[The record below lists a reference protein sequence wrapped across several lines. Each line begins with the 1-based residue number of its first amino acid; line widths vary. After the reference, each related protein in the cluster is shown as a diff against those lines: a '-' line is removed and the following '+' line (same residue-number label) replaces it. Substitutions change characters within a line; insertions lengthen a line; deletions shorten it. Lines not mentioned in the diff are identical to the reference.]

1 MTEDKRAYDGTLY
14 YLALALLYD
23 AIEGLS
29 MDNPDVFFNVD
40 PDVIAV
46 QFTEGTC
53 P

>member
-1 MTEDKRAYDGTLY
+1 MTEDKRAYEGTLH
-14 YLALALLYD
+14 YLALALLDD

-46 QFTEGTC
+46 EGTC